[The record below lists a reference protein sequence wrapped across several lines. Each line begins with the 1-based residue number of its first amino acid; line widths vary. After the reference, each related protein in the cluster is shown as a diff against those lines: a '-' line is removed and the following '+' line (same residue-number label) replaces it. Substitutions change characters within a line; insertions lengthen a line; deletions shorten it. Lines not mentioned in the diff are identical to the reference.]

1 MHYLI
6 IHFGCLQV
14 IKLEENSP
22 NGSLDEQQL
31 PVVMKPSGEF
41 PSGQEFVVERV
52 VARRFNQKK
61 RQFEYLLKWEGY
73 PPEQNTWEPAD
84 NMSACSHLIKQYED
98 TLVKNGS
105 TSSTPGSKR
114 AGPGRPRKI
123 EQIQNIGVIKPK
135 VSPQAVE
142 QVGLAG

>member
-1 MHYLI
+1 
-6 IHFGCLQV
+6 
-14 IKLEENSP
+14 
-22 NGSLDEQQL
+22 
-31 PVVMKPSGEF
+31 MKPSGEF
-41 PSGQEFVVERV
+41 LTGREFVVERV

-98 TLVKNGS
+98 TLVKNG
-105 TSSTPGSKR
+105 TPLAPGKR

-123 EQIQNIGVIKPK
+123 EQIQNIGIAKPK
-135 VSPQAVE
+135 MSPQPQVE
-142 QVGLAG
+142 QIGLAG

>member
-1 MHYLI
+1 M
-6 IHFGCLQV
+6 
-14 IKLEENSP
+14 IKLEPLPSSS
-22 NGSLDEQQL
+22 NGSLDDL
-31 PVVMKPSGEF
+31 PPAVMKPSGEF

-84 NMSACSHLIKQYED
+84 NMAACSHLIKQYED
-98 TLVKNGS
+98 SLVKNG
-105 TSSTPGSKR
+105 TASTPGKR

-123 EQIQNIGVIKPK
+123 EQIQNIGVVKPK
-135 VSPQAVE
+135 VSPQAQVE
-142 QVGLAG
+142 QIGIAG

>member
-1 MHYLI
+1 MFQI
-6 IHFGCLQV
+6 IK
-14 IKLEENSP
+14 IDINPS
-22 NGSLDEQQL
+22 NGTIEEQQP

-73 PPEQNTWEPAD
+73 PPEQNTWEPAE
-84 NMSACSHLIKQYED
+84 NMSACTHLIKQYEHS
-98 TLVKNGS
+98 LVKNG
-105 TSSTPGSKR
+105 TTSTPGKR
-114 AGPGRPRKI
+114 PGPGRPRKI
-123 EQIQNIGVIKPK
+123 EQIQNMEVVKPK

-142 QVGLAG
+142 QIGLGG